1 MNDLSQPHGPSLR
14 DDPLR
19 PLAERLNALPAE
31 KQRIFLQQLRA
42 KGIDARRLPIV
53 PAPAEAL
60 GTLSYS
66 QHRLWLLWQL
76 EPTAS
81 AYHITGGLQLT
92 GELNEAALQAALADT
107 VARHAVLR
115 SDFPDQN
122 GAPVVR
128 VHDIDA
134 CTVMLGREDL
144 SDLSAQTQETALT
157 RLAQEQARQPF
168 DLTQGPLLRLC
179 LVRCDAERHALLVT
193 LHHIVAD
200 GVSVEL
206 FVQELASG
214 YARHLQPGDNALASL
229 DVQYTDYARWQ
240 RLWLESGESEQQ
252 LAYWRERL
260 GSEEPVLE
268 LPVDHLRP
276 GLPSY
281 RGARVGKPLPDATSS
296 RLRQF
301 ARTQQATP
309 FMVLLAAYGVWLSRL
324 CGQSELR
331 IGIPVANRQAA
342 ATQGLIGCFV
352 NTQVWPLQ
360 VSRRASFVDQLKAVR
375 EQALQ
380 AQAHQDLPFEQLVEA
395 LQPQRSLGRNPLFQ
409 VLFNHLQRGDSQ
421 LKSGGL
427 VFERL
432 EQAAETAQLDLA
444 LTTEENRQGQI
455 TATFSYATDLFE
467 ASTVQAWHAH
477 FVYLLEQLLEQPERA
492 LHELEPLTPAEQQ
505 QQVGWN
511 ATEERYPAYANLPAL
526 VAEQVRATPEA
537 LALVCGAT
545 RLSYAELDTRANQLA
560 HWLHGQGVGPDV
572 PVAVSAERSVELV
585 VALLGVIK
593 AGGAYLPLDPDHPRD
608 RLQGMLK
615 DSGSPLLLTQT
626 HLLDTWAGD
635 VGVPVHALESL
646 PLATQPQTAPTVNIG
661 PENLVYC
668 LYTSGSTGKPKAVGN
683 RHAGLLNRL
692 QWMQAEYGL
701 TADDRVLQKTP
712 YSFDV
717 SVWEFFWPLLSGAAL
732 VMAPPG
738 AHRDPQL
745 LRELIVE
752 HGITTLH
759 FVPSM
764 LQAFVSADELSAC
777 TSLKRIICSGE
788 ALPAELQRQV
798 LAQTASELHNLYGPT
813 EAAIDVTSWACRDDG
828 SSVPIGRP
836 IANTQIHIL
845 DADLNPV
852 PVGVAGELYIAG
864 VNLARG
870 YLARPSLTAERFV
883 ANPHGKPGERMYRS
897 GDLARWRPDGA
908 IDYLGRLDH
917 QVKLRGLRIELGEI
931 EAVLLAHENV
941 QESVVIARDD
951 KLIGYWVGDA
961 TAEEALKAHLAQHVP
976 EYMVPWRLV
985 QLDAMPLSANGK
997 LDRKLLPQPE
1007 GQAAVEDYVAPRS
1020 EIEQTLAAIWAEVL
1034 GLEQVGIADNFF
1046 ELGGDS
1052 ILSLQVISRARQAGW
1067 QLSPR
1072 DLFLHPTLAA
1082 LAHAARSARQSAE
1095 QQPAVTVG
1103 PAPLT
1108 PIQHYFFSQ
1117 DIAQRQHWNQ
1127 SALLRP
1133 LQAVQA
1139 EPLRASLAA
1148 LVEHHAS
1155 LRLRYQQDADGSWQQ
1170 GYTAFADQNLLVEV
1184 DAPDAETF
1192 LNEAERLQTSLDL
1205 KDGPLL
1211 RAALLALSDGSQRL
1225 LIVVHHL
1232 VVDGVSWRV
1241 LVEDLQHAYR
1251 QQSSGQAI
1259 TLAPVGASFAQ
1270 WGERLQAFA
1279 QSPALLEE
1287 LDYWRAQTAGQP
1299 ARVLGCEGQAV
1310 EHRLRLPAELTRR
1323 LHKEA
1328 PGAYRTRLDELLLVA
1343 LARVLCRQSGN
1354 TSLSVALEGHGRDAL
1369 PAPFNEGLNIER
1381 SVGWFTSLYPV
1392 RLSPGLGDL
1401 GSAIKAVKEQL
1412 RQVPNKGIG
1421 YGALRYLGPASAQAL
1436 LAEQARPQVMFNY
1449 LGQYD
1454 GSLDGQ
1460 RLFGLAS
1467 EPQGRQRDDA
1477 APLSHALT
1485 VNARLVEGQL
1495 QFDGRADSRH
1505 YSASQLECLLDDLR
1519 AELSLLAAHCLTPEN
1534 AALTPADVPLA
1545 GLTQARLDALRLA
1558 ARDVED
1564 LYPLSPLQ
1572 QGLLFHSLQDDAESA
1587 YVNQID
1593 VVLEGLD
1600 PQRFLQAWETTVQ
1613 QHATLRSVFL
1623 WQGELSVP
1631 LQAVL
1636 RRGPSVAHLHD
1647 ARKLSQQALD
1657 NWAIAERAEGFDL
1670 TRLPLQRVQLL
1681 RLDDTRCRMI
1691 WTFHHI
1697 LLDGW
1702 SSARLIGEVL
1712 QHYAG
1717 ERPVAPRSQY
1727 RDYIAWLA
1735 AQDAQAAQTYWQ
1747 ARLALLDGP
1756 SLLAESLPARDTQGL
1771 GDVTGHGVI
1780 RSGLSAADSQRLR
1793 QFARRQRVTLNTL
1806 VQGAWTLLLQTYTGQ
1821 SQVAFGATVSGRPS
1835 ALDDAEAVVGLFIN
1849 TVPVIAGG
1857 DASRSVGDWLRELQN
1872 QSAEA
1877 GEFEH
1882 MPLADIQRWAGL
1894 SGQSLFD
1901 SLLVFENYPVDH
1913 AMRQRSGVRIEAS
1926 STLEATHYPLSLAI
1940 FAGETLDIT
1949 LGYRR
1954 DAFAAGRVEALAGH
1968 LNSLLLGLIADAHQP
1983 LAAVSLL
1990 NDSEQA
1996 QLMAWSTSDYAPPA
2010 FASVPQR
2017 IAAHAAADPQRVALI
2032 CAGQTLTRG
2041 QLEHQANRLAHALIA
2056 RGVGAEARVGVA
2068 LQRSNR
2074 LLVTLLAVAKA
2085 GAAFVPLALDYPRER
2100 LGYVLEDSGMSL
2112 LITEQM
2118 ALERLPET
2126 PGLALLDLD
2135 GLDLNGYSEQA
2146 PTVDLHPQNLA
2157 YLIYTSGSS
2166 GTPKGVAVAHGPLA
2180 MHCDA
2185 TAPLYDMSEA
2195 SREFHFISFAF
2206 DGAHERW
2213 MTALTCGASL
2223 VLRDEE
2229 LWSPARTL
2237 QTLEEHQV
2245 TNAGFPPVYLT
2256 QMAAEAQAQGHA
2268 PALDLYSFGGEAMP
2282 QANFERIRQT
2292 LAPRT
2297 LINGYGPTETVVT
2310 PLVWKV
2316 AASQAC
2322 LSAYAP
2328 IGRPVGDRRAYILDA
2343 RLQPVPA
2350 GVSGELYLGGSGLAR
2365 EYHGRP
2371 AMSAERFVPDPF
2383 GAPGARMYRTGDRV
2397 LWGADGVIEYV
2408 GRIDQQIKIRGYR
2421 IEPGEVEARIQ
2432 QHPEVETCV
2441 VLALP
2446 SPTGPRLV
2454 AYGVTTVSADEPS
2467 LESRVKQALAGHLP
2481 DYMIPS
2487 RLVWLPR
2494 LPVTPNGKLDR
2505 AALPTPDWHVQDGE
2519 FIAPQGEVETLLAG
2533 IWQQLLG
2540 MQQVGATE
2548 NFFEL
2553 GGDSI
2558 VSLQLVGRARQAGV
2572 LLTPKDVFEQ
2582 QTIRALAQVAKVQE
2596 SVAQAQGPVSGSA
2609 VLTPIQ
2615 SWFFESPI
2623 NARQYWNQSVLL
2635 QPLQPLDAAWLSDAL
2650 QALVAHH
2657 DALRL
2662 RFTRSAEGVWQ
2673 QRHAET
2679 ALVPLDRVHVTDAVQ
2694 LASACTE
2701 AQASLNLSDG
2711 PLLRALL
2718 MDSPEGQRLLLAA
2731 HHLVVDGVSWRIL
2744 LEDLQRA
2751 YGQLQA
2757 GQRLDPGQKTSAFQ
2771 RWGEVLLAQVPS
2783 RVAEL
2788 DFWRAT
2794 LAPGVARLPVLDET
2808 GSRRRDQVRECQVR
2822 LAEPLTRQLLT
2833 QAPQAYRSRVDE
2845 LLLTALTRV
2854 VLRATGGENLL
2865 VGLEG
2870 HGREVP
2876 AAASDIDLSRTVGWF
2891 TSLYPV
2897 RLHADPAASAGA
2909 AIRAIKEQLRQ
2920 VPDQGMGY
2928 GILRYLGELQVRAEL
2943 AASAQPSI
2951 TFNYLGQTDR
2961 GLDAQGLFSIAPERG
2976 GDDQAADAPLGN
2988 ELILNAQVRQG
2999 ELHMNWQYSG
3009 ERLASAWVEQVAQ
3022 ACRAELQA
3030 LIEHCL
3036 TPDAQRFTP
3045 SDFPLAGLD
3054 QAALDSLLLPADIEL
3069 LYPLSP
3075 LQQGMLFHA
3084 LQAPDES
3091 HYLNQL
3097 SLAIDGLDAPRFKQ
3111 AWETTVA
3118 RHDVLRTAFLWEGLS
3133 QPLQAVRRSVPSPVR
3148 LLDWRE
3154 RADRETA
3161 VETLASQER
3170 EAGFDLGA
3178 APLIRVLL
3186 VRLGEQRYQ
3195 LILTSHHLLLDGWSS
3210 SRLIAEVLQH
3220 YRGTPPAEVAGRFVD
3235 YVQWLQQRDLAQRQA
3250 FWCERLVGLDAP
3262 TLLANTVSGTGEGAG
3277 HRQHHWQCDAAM
3289 TARLIAIARRERV
3302 TLNTLVQG
3310 AWSLL
3315 LQRYSGQATV
3325 AFGATVAGRPA
3336 QLPDSERTLGLFIN
3350 TLPVIQTPPAQESL
3364 GDWLRQLQGFNS
3376 ALREHEHTPLF
3387 EIQGWAGQ
3395 GGQALFDTLL
3405 VFENYPVEQALGE
3418 ASGVRF
3424 SPVQRHETTH
3434 YPLTLVIHAGA
3445 QLQIEFSY
3453 RQDAFVE
3460 ADIARFSEHLAG
3472 LLAQFDDSSRPLSSL
3487 TLLSSTEVGQIDAW
3501 NATATQ
3507 YPAYSSLPALI
3518 AEQVRATPDALAL
3531 VYGATRLSYAELDAR
3546 ANQLAHWLHGQ
3557 GVGPDVPVAVSAE
3570 RSVELVVALLGVIKA
3585 GGAYL
3590 PLDPDHPRDRLQG
3603 MLTDSGSPL
3612 LLTQTHLL
3620 DTWLGDVGVPVHAL
3634 ENLPLDTQPQTAPI
3648 VDISPEN
3655 LVYCLYTS
3663 GSTGKPK
3670 AVGNRHAGLLNRL
3683 QWMQAEYGLTADD
3696 RVLQK
3701 TPYSFDVS
3709 VWEFFWPLLSGA
3721 ALIMAPPGAHRDP
3734 QLLRELIVEHNI
3746 TTLHF
3751 VPSMLQ
3757 AFVSADELSACTSL
3771 KRIICSGEAL
3781 PAELQRQVLAQ
3792 TASELHNLYGP
3803 TEAAIDVTSWA
3814 CREDGSSVPIG
3825 RPIANTQIHILD
3837 ADLNPVPVGVAGE
3850 LYIAGVNLARG
3861 YLARPSLTAERFVAN
3876 PHGKP
3881 GERMYRSGDL
3891 ARWRAD
3897 GAIDYLG
3904 RLDHQVK
3911 LRGQRIELGEI
3922 ENVLLA
3928 HEAVRECVVIAR
3940 DNQLLGYWVGEACDE
3955 AALKFHLSQH
3965 VPEYMVPWRLM
3976 QLSAM
3981 PLSANGKLDRKLL
3994 PQPEGQGASSGHVP
4008 PSTDAERA
4016 LVAIWTEVLG
4026 LEQVGVTDSFFEL
4039 GGHSLSVMQV
4049 RAQLQQRHGCHLPI
4063 NAFFDH
4069 VTVQKLAQQLPS
4081 DLFAAAVEH
4090 RERLDDMARW
4100 LDEFEE

>member
-19 PLAERLNALPAE
+19 PLAERFNALPAQ

-53 PAPAEAL
+53 PAPPEAQSP
-60 GTLSYS
+60 LSYS
-66 QHRLWLLWQL
+66 QKRLWLLWQL

-81 AYHITGGLQLT
+81 AYHITGGLQLS
-92 GELNEAALQAALADT
+92 GELNEAALQAAIADI

-115 SDFPDQN
+115 SDFPTQD
-122 GAPVVR
+122 GEPVVR
-128 VHDIDA
+128 VHDVDA
-134 CTVMLGREDL
+134 CTVTLTREDL
-144 SDLSAQTQETALT
+144 SDVSVSARDAALA
-157 RLAQEQARQPF
+157 RLAQEQATRPF

-179 LVRCDAERHALLVT
+179 LVHCETERHALLVT

-206 FVQELASG
+206 FVEELASG
-214 YARHLQPGDNALASL
+214 YARRLRGDADALPSL
-229 DVQYTDYARWQ
+229 EIQYSDYARWQ
-240 RLWLESGESEQQ
+240 RLWLEAGEGEQQ

-260 GSEEPVLE
+260 GTEEPVLE

-281 RGARVGKPLPDATSS
+281 RGARVGKALPDALSQ

-301 ARTQQATP
+301 ARAQHATP
-309 FMVLLAAYGVWLSRL
+309 FMVLLAAYGVWLGRL
-324 CGQSELR
+324 CGQSQLR
-331 IGIPVANRQAA
+331 IGIPVANRTSA
-342 ATQGLIGCFV
+342 ATQGLMGCFV

-360 VSRRASFVDQLKAVR
+360 VSRQASFVDQLKAVR

-380 AQAHQDLPFEQLVEA
+380 AQAHQDVPFEHLVEA
-395 LQPQRSLGRNPLFQ
+395 LQPARSLGRNPLFQ
-409 VLFNHLQRGDSQ
+409 VLFNHLQRGDREVEA
-421 LKSGGL
+421 GGL

-432 EQAAETAQLDLA
+432 EQTAQTAQLDVA
-444 LTTEENRQGQI
+444 LTTEENPQGQI
-455 TATFSYATDLFE
+455 TATFSYATDLLE
-467 ASTVQAWHAH
+467 AATVQAWHAH
-477 FVYLLEQLLEQPERA
+477 FVHLLERVLEQPERA
-492 LHELEPLTPAEQQ
+492 LHELAPLTPAEQAQ
-505 QQVGWN
+505 MSTWN
-511 ATEERYPAYANLPAL
+511 ATQEDYPSYASLPAL
-526 VAEQVRATPEA
+526 IAEQVRATPDA
-537 LALVCGAT
+537 LALVHGDT
-545 RLSYAELDTRANQLA
+545 RLSYAELDARANQLA
-560 HWLHGQGVGPDV
+560 HWLQGQGVGPDV
-572 PVAVSAERSVELV
+572 PVAVCAERSVELV

-593 AGGAYLPLDPDHPRD
+593 AGGAYLPLDPEHPRE
-608 RLQGMLK
+608 RLQGMLE
-615 DSGSPLLLTQT
+615 DSGSPLLLTQK
-626 HLLDTWAGD
+626 HLMDAWAR
-635 VGVPVHALESL
+635 VPVYALELL
-646 PLATQPQTAPTVNIG
+646 PLSGQPANAPGVVIS

-701 TADDRVLQKTP
+701 TANDRVLQKTP
-712 YSFDV
+712 YTFDV
-717 SVWEFFWPLLSGAAL
+717 SVWEFFWPLLSGASL

-738 AHRDPQL
+738 AHRDPQA

-764 LQAFVSADELSAC
+764 LQAFVSAGELPAC

-798 LAQTASELHNLYGPT
+798 LAQTDSEVHNLYGPT
-813 EAAIDVTSWACRDDG
+813 EAAIDVTAWACREDG
-828 SSVPIGRP
+828 NSVPIGRP

-870 YLARPSLTAERFV
+870 YLGRPALTAERFV
-883 ANPHGKPGERMYRS
+883 ANPYGAPGSRMYRS
-897 GDLARWRPDGA
+897 GDLARWRTDGA

-931 EAVLLAHENV
+931 EAVLLAHPNV
-941 QESVVIARDD
+941 QECVVIARDE
-951 KLIGYWVGDA
+951 KLIGYWVGSGTDE
-961 TAEEALKAHLAQHVP
+961 TELKTHLGQHVP
-976 EYMVPWRLV
+976 EYTVPWRLV
-985 QLDAMPLSANGK
+985 PLDAMPLSANGK
-997 LDRKLLPQPE
+997 LDRKQLPAPE
-1007 GQAAVEDYVAPRS
+1007 GQVAVEAYIAPRS
-1020 EIEQTLAAIWAEVL
+1020 EVERALASIWAEVL
-1034 GLEQVGIADNFF
+1034 GVEEVGVADNFF

-1052 ILSLQVISRARQAGW
+1052 ILSLQVISRARQVGW

-1082 LAHAARSARQSAE
+1082 LAQAARSACQSVE
-1095 QQPAVTVG
+1095 RVPTVASG

-1117 DIAQRQHWNQ
+1117 DIAQPQHWNQ

-1133 LQAVQA
+1133 LQALQA
-1139 EPLRASLAA
+1139 EPLRASLGA
-1148 LVEHHAS
+1148 LAEHHAS
-1155 LRLRYQQDADGSWQQ
+1155 LRLRYHQGADGTWQQ
-1170 GYTAFADQNLLVEV
+1170 RYTAFSRDDLLVEI

-1192 LNEAERLQTSLDL
+1192 LHEAERLQASLDL
-1205 KDGPLL
+1205 NEGRVL

-1225 LIVVHHL
+1225 LIVIHHL

-1251 QQSSGQAI
+1251 QHSAGRGV
-1259 TLAPVGASFAQ
+1259 TLAPGGASFGQ
-1270 WGERLQAFA
+1270 WGERLLAFA
-1279 QSPALLEE
+1279 QSPALLDE
-1287 LDYWRAQTAGQP
+1287 LEYWRAQTQGQP
-1299 ARVLGCEGQAV
+1299 AQALGREGQAV

-1343 LARVLCRQSGN
+1343 LARVLCRHSGQ
-1354 TSLSVALEGHGRDAL
+1354 TSLSVALESHGRGAL
-1369 PAPFNEGLNIER
+1369 PAPYSDGLDIER

-1401 GSAIKAVKEQL
+1401 GTAIKAVKEQL

-1421 YGALRYLGPASAQAL
+1421 YGALRYLGPSSAQAS
-1436 LAEQARPQVMFNY
+1436 LAEQASPQVMFNY

-1454 GSLDGQ
+1454 TGFDAQ
-1460 RLFGLAS
+1460 RLFTLAS
-1467 EPQGRQRDDA
+1467 EPQGRQRDDE

-1495 QFDGRADSRH
+1495 HFDARADASH
-1505 YSASQLECLLDDLR
+1505 YSPSQLECLLDDLR
-1519 AELSLLAAHCLTPEN
+1519 AELSLLAAHCLAPEN

-1545 GLTQARLDALRLA
+1545 ELTQAQLDALPLA

-1572 QGLLFHSLQDDAESA
+1572 QGLLFHSLQGDAQAA

-1600 PQRFLQAWETTVQ
+1600 LQRFLQAWDSTVQ

-1623 WQGELSVP
+1623 GQGELQVP

-1636 RRGPSVAHLHD
+1636 RRCPAVAQVDD
-1647 ARKLSQQALD
+1647 ARGLTQQALD
-1657 NWAIAERAEGFDL
+1657 DWAAAERSKGFDL
-1670 TRLPLQRVQLL
+1670 TCLPLQRVQLL
-1681 RLDDTRCRMI
+1681 QLDANRCRMI

-1712 QHYAG
+1712 QRYAG
-1717 ERPVAPRSQY
+1717 EQPLAPRSQY
-1727 RDYIAWLA
+1727 RDYIAWLGTRDGEA
-1735 AQDAQAAQTYWQ
+1735 AQAYWQ
-1747 ARLALLDGP
+1747 ARLAVLDGP
-1756 SLLAESLPARDTQGL
+1756 TLLAQSLPAQDTQGL
-1771 GDVTGHGVI
+1771 SDVTGHGVI
-1780 RSGLSAADSQRLR
+1780 RSGLSAQDTQRLR

-1806 VQGAWTLLLQTYTGQ
+1806 VQGAWILLLQTYTGQ
-1821 SQVAFGATVSGRPS
+1821 AQVAFGTTVSGRPT
-1835 ALDDAEAVVGLFIN
+1835 ALDDAESVVGLFIN
-1849 TVPVIAGG
+1849 TVPVIGSG
-1857 DASRSVGDWLRELQN
+1857 EPGEKVGEWLRGLQAR
-1872 QSAEA
+1872 SADA
-1877 GEFEH
+1877 GEYEH
-1882 MPLADIQRWAGL
+1882 TPLADILRWAGL
-1894 SGQSLFD
+1894 GGQSLFD

-1926 STLEATHYPLSLAI
+1926 STREATHYPLSVAI

-1949 LGYRR
+1949 FGYRR
-1954 DAFAAGRVEALAGH
+1954 DAFAAARVEALVQH
-1968 LNSLLLGLIADAHQP
+1968 LNSLLLGLIADAQQP
-1983 LAAVSLL
+1983 LATISPLGSREYRQV
-1990 NDSEQA
+1990 
-1996 QLMAWSTSDYAPPA
+1996 MAWGTSDYAPHA
-2010 FASVPQR
+2010 FISVQQR

-2032 CAGQTLTRG
+2032 CASETLTRG
-2041 QLEHQANRLAHALIA
+2041 ELERQANRLAHALIA
-2056 RGVGAEARVGVA
+2056 RGIGAEMRVGVA

-2074 LLVTLLAVAKA
+2074 LLVALLAVAKA

-2100 LGYVLEDSGMSL
+2100 LGYVLQDSGMSL
-2112 LITEQM
+2112 LITEQL
-2118 ALERLPET
+2118 AHERLPEM
-2126 PGLALLDLD
+2126 PGLPLLDLD
-2135 GLDLNGYSEQA
+2135 REALDDYSEHAPEVGVQA
-2146 PTVDLHPQNLA
+2146 QNLA

-2180 MHCDA
+2180 MHCAA

-2229 LWSPARTL
+2229 LWSAARTL
-2237 QTLEEHQV
+2237 QTLAEQQV

-2256 QMAAEAQAQGHA
+2256 QLAAEAQAQGQA
-2268 PALDLYSFGGEAMP
+2268 PKLDLYSFGGEAMP

-2322 LSAYAP
+2322 RSAYAP

-2365 EYHGRP
+2365 EYHDRP
-2371 AMSAERFVPDPF
+2371 ALSAERFVPDPF

-2421 IEPGEVEARIQ
+2421 IEPGEVEACIQ
-2432 QHPEVETCV
+2432 QHPEVENCV
-2441 VLALP
+2441 VLARP
-2446 SPTGPRLV
+2446 SPSGVRLV
-2454 AYGVTTVSADEPS
+2454 AYGVATLAADES
-2467 LESRVKQALAGHLP
+2467 TLESRVKQALAEQLP

-2487 RLVWLPR
+2487 RLLWLPQ

-2505 AALPTPDWHVQDGE
+2505 AALPIPDWHAQSGD
-2519 FIAPQGEVETLLAG
+2519 FLAPQGEVEIVLAG
-2533 IWQQLLG
+2533 LWQQLLG
-2540 MQQVGATE
+2540 VERVGANE

-2558 VSLQLVGRARQAGV
+2558 VSLQLVGRARLAGV
-2572 LLTPKDVFEQ
+2572 LLTPRQVFEQ
-2582 QTIRALAQVAKVQE
+2582 QTIRALAQVAKRQA
-2596 SVAQAQGPVSGSA
+2596 SVVQAQGPVTGSA
-2609 VLTPIQ
+2609 ALTPIQ
-2615 SWFFESPI
+2615 AWFFESPI
-2623 NARQYWNQSVLL
+2623 SARQHWNQSVLL
-2635 QPLQPLDAAWLSDAL
+2635 QATEPLNATLLETAL
-2650 QALVAHH
+2650 QTLVAHH

-2662 RFTRSAEGVWQ
+2662 RFVEDDDGHWQ
-2673 QRHAET
+2673 QSHAET
-2679 ALVPLDRVHVTDAVQ
+2679 ATVPLDQLQVTD
-2694 LASACTE
+2694 SAQMT
-2701 AQASLNLSDG
+2701 QACSRSQALLNLSEG

-2718 MDSPEGQRLLLAA
+2718 LDTAQGQRLLLVA

-2744 LEDLQRA
+2744 LDDLQRV
-2751 YGQLQA
+2751 YEQLQA
-2757 GQRLDPGQKTSAFQ
+2757 GRTPTLGHKTSAFQ
-2771 RWGEVLLAQVPS
+2771 RWGEVLLEQAPA
-2783 RVAEL
+2783 RLAEL

-2794 LAPGVARLPVLDET
+2794 VAAGAVSLPLLDAA

-2845 LLLTALTRV
+2845 LLLTALARV
-2854 VLRATGGENLL
+2854 VLRATGGQSLL
-2865 VGLEG
+2865 VALEG

-2876 AAASDIDLSRTVGWF
+2876 AQYSDVDLSRSVGWL
-2891 TSLYPV
+2891 TSVYPV
-2897 RLHADPAASAGA
+2897 RLHTDPEADAGV
-2909 AIRAIKEQLRQ
+2909 AIRGIKEQLRR
-2920 VPDQGMGY
+2920 VPDHGMGY
-2928 GILRYLGELQVRAEL
+2928 GILRYLGEPQVRAEL
-2943 AASAQPSI
+2943 AVGSQPSI
-2951 TFNYLGQTDR
+2951 TFNYLGQTDL
-2961 GLDAQGLFSIAPERG
+2961 GMEAQGLFRLARERG
-2976 GDDQAADAPLGN
+2976 GDDQAPDAPLGN
-2988 ELILNAQVRQG
+2988 ELVINAQVRQG

-3009 ERLASAWVEQVAQ
+3009 ARLASAWIEALAQ
-3022 ACRAELQA
+3022 AWCDELQQ

-3036 TPDAQRFTP
+3036 QPDAQRFTP
-3045 SDFPLAGLD
+3045 SDFALAGLD
-3054 QAALDSLLLPADIEL
+3054 QATLDGLQLPVDTEA

-3084 LQAPDES
+3084 LQSPDES

-3097 SLAIDGLDAPRFKQ
+3097 SLAIDGLDAARFQQ
-3111 AWETTVA
+3111 AWDTTVA

-3133 QPLQAVRRSVPSPVR
+3133 QPLQAVRRSVPSVVR
-3148 LLDWRE
+3148 LLDWR
-3154 RADRETA
+3154 DRSEGDGA
-3161 VETLASQER
+3161 VEALAKEER
-3170 EAGFDLGA
+3170 DEGFDLA
-3178 APLIRVLL
+3178 RAPLLRVLL
-3186 VRLGEQRYQ
+3186 VRLDEQRYQ

-3220 YRGTPPAEVAGRFVD
+3220 YRGAPPAEPAGRFVD
-3235 YVQWLQQRDLAQRQA
+3235 YVQWLQQRDLAERER
-3250 FWCERLVGLDAP
+3250 FWRERLVDLHEP
-3262 TLLANTVSGTGEGAG
+3262 TLLASTVSGAGEGVG
-3277 HRQHHWQCDAAM
+3277 HRQHLWQCDAAT
-3289 TARLIAIARRERV
+3289 TARLSAIARRKRV

-3336 QLPDSERTLGLFIN
+3336 QLPEAERTLGLFIN
-3350 TLPVIQTPPAQESL
+3350 TLPVIQTPLPRQPL
-3364 GDWLRQLQGFNS
+3364 GDWLRQLQGVNS

-3418 ASGVRF
+3418 ASGLRF

-3453 RQDAFVE
+3453 RQDAFIE
-3460 ADIARFSEHLAG
+3460 ADVLRFSEHLAG
-3472 LLAQFDDSSRPLSSL
+3472 LLAQFEDSQRPLASL
-3487 TLLSSTEVGQIDAW
+3487 TLLSPAEVQQIKAW
-3501 NATATQ
+3501 NATDSGYQQ
-3507 YPAYSSLPALI
+3507 YPSLPAMI

-3531 VYGATRLSYAELDAR
+3531 VHGDTRLSYAELDAR
-3546 ANQLAHWLHGQ
+3546 ANQLAHWLRGQ
-3557 GVGPDVPVAVSAE
+3557 GVGPDVPVAVCAE

-3590 PLDPDHPRDRLQG
+3590 PLDPEHPRERLQS
-3603 MLTDSGSPL
+3603 MLEDSGSPL
-3612 LLTQTHLL
+3612 LLTQSHLL
-3620 DTWLGDVGVPVHAL
+3620 NTWSGEVRVPVHAL
-3634 ENLPLDTQPQTAPI
+3634 ERLQLDAQSITSPNVVI
-3648 VDISPEN
+3648 NPEN

-3683 QWMQAEYGLTADD
+3683 QWMQAEYGLTAHD

-3701 TPYSFDVS
+3701 TPYTFDVS

-3721 ALIMAPPGAHRDP
+3721 ALVMAPPGAHRDP
-3734 QLLRELIVEHNI
+3734 QALRELIVEHGI

-3757 AFVSADELSACTSL
+3757 AFVSAGELPACTSL

-3792 TASELHNLYGP
+3792 TNSELHNLYGP
-3803 TEAAIDVTSWA
+3803 TEAAIDVTAWA

-3825 RPIANTQIHILD
+3825 RPIANAQIHILD

-3861 YLARPSLTAERFVAN
+3861 YLGRPALTAERFVAN
-3876 PHGKP
+3876 PYGEP
-3881 GERMYRSGDL
+3881 GSLMYRSGDL
-3891 ARWRAD
+3891 ARWRED

-3911 LRGQRIELGEI
+3911 LRGLRIELGEI
-3922 ENVLLA
+3922 EAVLLA
-3928 HEAVRECVVIAR
+3928 HPAVRECVVIAG
-3940 DNQLLGYWVGEACDE
+3940 DNQLLGYWVGDAVDE
-3955 AALKFHLSQH
+3955 AALKFHLGQH
-3965 VPEYMVPWRLM
+3965 VPEYMVPWRLV
-3976 QLSAM
+3976 QLEAM
-3981 PLSANGKLDRKLL
+3981 PLSANGKLDRKRL
-3994 PQPEGQGASSGHVP
+3994 PQPEGQGSSGAHVP

-4016 LVAIWTEVLG
+4016 LVAIWAEVLG
-4026 LEQVGVTDSFFEL
+4026 LEQIGVTDSFFEL

-4069 VTVQKLAQQLPS
+4069 VTVQKLARQLPS
-4081 DLFAAAVEH
+4081 DVFAAAADH
-4090 RERLDDMARW
+4090 RERLNDMSRW
-4100 LDEFEE
+4100 LDEFEV

>member
-1 MNDLSQPHGPSLR
+1 MNDLSQAHGPSHR

-19 PLAERLNALPAE
+19 ALAERLNALPGE
-31 KQRIFLQQLRA
+31 KQRLFLQQLRE

-53 PAPAEAL
+53 PAPAGAAAA
-60 GTLSYS
+60 LSYS

-76 EPTAS
+76 EPTSS

-92 GELNEAALQAALADT
+92 GELNEAALEAALADIVT
-107 VARHAVLR
+107 RHAVLR
-115 SDFPDQN
+115 SDFPEE
-122 GAPVVR
+122 GGEPRVR
-128 VHDIDA
+128 VHSATEHGLILA
-134 CTVMLGREDL
+134 REDL
-144 SDLSAQTQETALT
+144 SEVSARARDAALT
-157 RLAQEQARQPF
+157 RLAQDQARQPF
-168 DLTQGPLLRLC
+168 DLTLGPLLRLC
-179 LVRCDAERHALLVT
+179 LVRCAEQRHALLVT
-193 LHHIVAD
+193 MHHIVAD

-214 YARHLQPGDNALASL
+214 YARHLRGEASPLPGL
-229 DVQYTDYARWQ
+229 DVQYSDYARWQ

-268 LPVDHLRP
+268 LPADHLRP

-281 RGARVGKPLPDATSS
+281 RGARVGKVLADATST

-301 ARTQQATP
+301 ARSQQATP

-324 CGQSELR
+324 CGQAQVR
-331 IGIPVANRQAA
+331 VGIPVANRQAQA
-342 ATQGLIGCFV
+342 IQGLIGCFV

-360 VSRRASFVDQLKAVR
+360 VSRREAFIDQLKAVR

-421 LKSGGL
+421 LQAGGL

-432 EQAAETAQLDLA
+432 DQAAETAQLDLA
-444 LTTEENRQGQI
+444 LTTEETPQGQI

-467 ASTVQAWHAH
+467 ASTVHGWHTH
-477 FVYLLEQLLEQPERA
+477 FLYLLEQLLEQPERP
-492 LHELEPLTPAEQQ
+492 LHELPPLTTAEQQ
-505 QQVGWN
+505 QLAGWN
-511 ATEERYPAYANLPAL
+511 ATREDYPQYPSLPAL
-526 VAEQVRATPEA
+526 IAEQVRATPEA
-537 LALVCGAT
+537 LALVYGDT
-545 RLSYAELDTRANQLA
+545 QLSYGELDARANQLA
-560 HWLHGQGVGPDV
+560 HWLQAQGVGPDV
-572 PVAVSAERSVELV
+572 PVAVCAERSVELV

-593 AGGAYLPLDPDHPRD
+593 AGGAYLPLDPDLPLE
-608 RLQGMLK
+608 RLQGMLA
-615 DSGSPLLLTQT
+615 DSGSPLLLTQK
-626 HLLDTWAGD
+626 HLLSTWSGAA
-635 VGVPVHALESL
+635 GVPVHALESL
-646 PLATQPQTAPTVNIG
+646 PLAIQPQTAPQVHIG

-692 QWMQAEYGL
+692 QWMQAEYAL
-701 TADDRVLQKTP
+701 NASDRVLQKTP

-738 AHRDPQL
+738 AHRDPQA

-764 LQAFVSADELSAC
+764 LQAFVSAGELPIC

-798 LAQTASELHNLYGPT
+798 LGQTSSELHNLYGPT
-813 EAAIDVTSWACRDDG
+813 EAAIDVTSWACREDG

-864 VNLARG
+864 INLARG
-870 YLARPSLTAERFV
+870 YQGRAALTAERFV
-883 ANPHGKPGERMYRS
+883 ANPYGAPGERMYRS
-897 GDLARWRPDGA
+897 GDLARWRADGA

-931 EAVLLAHENV
+931 EALLLAHANV

-961 TAEEALKAHLAQHVP
+961 IEEDALKAHLARHLP

-985 QLDAMPLSANGK
+985 QLDTMPLSANGK
-997 LDRKLLPQPE
+997 LDRKQLPQPQ
-1007 GQAAVEDYVAPRS
+1007 GPVTEDYVVPSS
-1020 EIEQTLAAIWAEVL
+1020 EIERILASIWADVL
-1034 GLEQVGIADNFF
+1034 GQEQVGISDNFF

-1052 ILSLQVISRARQAGW
+1052 ILSLQVISRVRQAGW

-1082 LAHAARSARQSAE
+1082 LAQAARSVAQGGELE
-1095 QQPAVTVG
+1095 QAVTVG

-1108 PIQHYFFSQ
+1108 PIQEYFFSQ
-1117 DIAQRQHWNQ
+1117 DIPQRQHWNQ

-1133 LQAVQA
+1133 LQALQV

-1148 LVEHHAS
+1148 LAEQHAS
-1155 LRLRYQQDADGSWQQ
+1155 LRLRYGQDARGVWQQD
-1170 GYTAFADQNLLVEV
+1170 YTAHCTEDWLVEV
-1184 DAPDAETF
+1184 DAPDAEVF
-1192 LNEAERLQTSLDL
+1192 LREAERLQASLDL
-1205 KDGPLL
+1205 ARGPLL
-1211 RAALLALSDGSQRL
+1211 RAALLTLGDGSQRL

-1241 LVEDLQHAYR
+1241 LVEDLQQAYR
-1251 QQSSGQAI
+1251 QLTAGQRV
-1259 TLAPVGASFAQ
+1259 TLAPVGASFAL
-1270 WGERLQAFA
+1270 WGQRLQAFA
-1279 QSPALLEE
+1279 ASPALLDE
-1287 LDYWRAQTAGQP
+1287 LDYWCAQTAGQP
-1299 ARVLGCEGQAV
+1299 AMALGSEGQAV
-1310 EHRLRLPAELTRR
+1310 ERRLRLPAELTRR
-1323 LHKEA
+1323 LQKEA
-1328 PGAYRTRLDELLLVA
+1328 PAAYRTRLDELLLVA
-1343 LARVLCRQSGN
+1343 LARVLCRQSAQDC
-1354 TSLSVALEGHGRDAL
+1354 LSVELEGHGRDAL
-1369 PAPFNEGLNIER
+1369 PAPFGDGLDIER

-1392 RLSPGLGDL
+1392 RLSPGTGDL

-1421 YGALRYLGPASAQAL
+1421 YGALRYLGPASARAML
-1436 LAEQARPQVMFNY
+1436 DGQARPQVMFNY

-1454 GSLDGQ
+1454 TSLDGQ
-1460 RLFGLAS
+1460 RLFTLAS

-1485 VNARLVEGQL
+1485 LNARLVEGQL
-1495 QFDGRADSRH
+1495 QFDGRADARH
-1505 YSASQLECLLDDLR
+1505 YSASQLESLLDDLR
-1519 AELSLLAAHCLTPEN
+1519 AELSLLAAYCLVPQN

-1545 GLTQARLDALRLA
+1545 GLSQARLDGLPLA

-1572 QGLLFHSLQDDAESA
+1572 QGLLFHTLQGDARAA

-1593 VVLEGLD
+1593 VVLDGLD

-1613 QHATLRSVFL
+1613 QHPTLRSLFL
-1623 WQGELSVP
+1623 WEHGLDTP

-1636 RRGPSVAHLHD
+1636 RRGPAVAQLHD
-1647 ARKLSQQALD
+1647 ARGLSQQALD
-1657 NWAIAERAEGFDL
+1657 DWARAERAEGFDL
-1670 TRLPLQRVQLL
+1670 TRLALQRVQLL
-1681 RLDDTRCRMI
+1681 RLDATRCRMI

-1702 SSARLIGEVL
+1702 SSARLISEVL

-1717 ERPVAPRSQY
+1717 ERPRAPRSQY
-1727 RDYIAWLA
+1727 RDYIAWLG
-1735 AQDAQAAQTYWQ
+1735 AQDGQAAQAYWQ
-1747 ARLALLDGP
+1747 GRLATLDGP
-1756 SLLAESLPARDTQGL
+1756 TLLAQSLPARDTQGL
-1771 GDVTGHGVI
+1771 GETPGHGVI
-1780 RSGLSAADSQRLR
+1780 RGGLSVADSQRLR

-1821 SQVAFGATVSGRPS
+1821 SRVVFGTTVSGRPA

-1857 DASRSVGDWLRELQN
+1857 APAQAVGDWLRELQAC
-1872 QSAEA
+1872 SADA

-1882 MPLADIQRWAGL
+1882 TPLADIQRWAGL

-1940 FAGETLDIT
+1940 FAGETLDISF
-1949 LGYRR
+1949 GYRR
-1954 DAFAAGRVEALAGH
+1954 DAFAPERVEALAEH
-1968 LNSLLLGLIADAHQP
+1968 LQQLLLGLCADALQP
-1983 LAAVSLL
+1983 LAALSPL
-1990 NDSEQA
+1990 SAAEQA
-1996 QLMAWSTSDYAPPA
+1996 QLMAWSRSDYAPPA
-2010 FASVPQR
+2010 FSSVQQR
-2017 IAAHAAADPQRVALI
+2017 IAAHAAADPQRIALI
-2032 CAGQTLTRG
+2032 CEGQHLSRG
-2041 QLEHQANRLAHALIA
+2041 ELEGQANRLAHTLIA
-2056 RGVGAEARVGVA
+2056 RGVGPEVRVGVA

-2074 LLVTLLAVAKA
+2074 LLVALLAVAKA

-2100 LGYVLEDSGMSL
+2100 LGFVLADSGMSL
-2112 LITEQM
+2112 LLTEQM
-2118 ALERLPET
+2118 ALDRLPQT
-2126 PGLALLDLD
+2126 PGLAVLDLD
-2135 GLDLNGYSEQA
+2135 RLDLDNYSDQPPSVEVHA
-2146 PTVDLHPQNLA
+2146 QNLA

-2185 TAPLYDMSEA
+2185 TAPLYDMSAE

-2213 MTALTCGASL
+2213 LTALTCGASL

-2237 QTLEEHQV
+2237 QTLQEQQV

-2256 QMAAEAQAQGHA
+2256 QLAAEARTRGHA

-2316 AASQAC
+2316 PASQAC

-2343 RLQPVPA
+2343 RLQPVPV
-2350 GVSGELYLGGSGLAR
+2350 GVSGELYLGGTGLAR
-2365 EYHGRP
+2365 EYHGRA

-2397 LWGADGVIEYV
+2397 LWGAEGVIEYV

-2421 IEPGEVEARIQ
+2421 IEPGEVEAHIQ
-2432 QHPEVETCV
+2432 QHPQVETCV

-2454 AYGVTTVSADEPS
+2454 AYGVATTPADEPG
-2467 LESRVKQALAGHLP
+2467 LEARVKQALAGHLP
-2481 DYMIPS
+2481 DYMIPA
-2487 RLVWLPR
+2487 RLMWLAQ

-2505 AALPTPDWHVQDGE
+2505 AALPTPDWQVQDGE
-2519 FIAPQGEVETLLAG
+2519 FVAPLGEVETLLAG

-2540 MQQVGATE
+2540 MQRVGASD

-2582 QTIRALAQVAKVQE
+2582 QTIRALAQVAR
-2596 SVAQAQGPVSGSA
+2596 VAPGVDRAQGPVTGA
-2609 VLTPIQ
+2609 AALTPIQ
-2615 SWFFESPI
+2615 AWFFESPI
-2623 NARQYWNQSVLL
+2623 PVRQHWNQSVLL
-2635 QPLQPLDAAWLSDAL
+2635 QPRESLDPLLLERAL
-2650 QALVAHH
+2650 QALVAQH

-2662 RFTRSAEGVWQ
+2662 RFTRDAQGVWQ
-2673 QRHAET
+2673 QSHADT
-2679 ALVPLDRVHVTDAVQ
+2679 AAVPLEQVQVSTPAQ
-2694 LASACTE
+2694 LASVCSIV
-2701 AQASLNLSDG
+2701 QAGLSLSEG
-2711 PLLRALL
+2711 PLLRGLL
-2718 MDSPEGQRLLLAA
+2718 LDTGDGQQLLLAA

-2757 GQRLDPGQKTSAFQ
+2757 GQALDLGNKSSAFQ
-2771 RWGEVLLAQVPS
+2771 RWGEVLQAQVPE
-2783 RVAEL
+2783 RLAEL

-2794 LAPGVARLPVLDET
+2794 LAPGAVSLPLLDPA

-2822 LAEPLTRQLLT
+2822 LDEPLTRQLLT
-2833 QAPQAYRSRVDE
+2833 RAPQAYRSRVDE
-2845 LLLTALTRV
+2845 LLLTALARA
-2854 VLRATGGENLL
+2854 VLRETAGESVL

-2876 AAASDIDLSRTVGWF
+2876 LDCPDVDLSRSVGWF

-2897 RLHADPAASAGA
+2897 RLQTDPAVAAGV
-2909 AIRAIKEQLRQ
+2909 AIRGIKEQLRQ

-2928 GILRYLGELQVRAEL
+2928 GLLRYLGEPGVRAEL
-2943 AASAQPSI
+2943 AGAAQPSI

-2961 GLDAQGLFSIAPERG
+2961 GLDHRALFSIAAERG

-2988 ELILNAQVRQG
+2988 ELIINAQVRQG
-2999 ELHMNWQYSG
+2999 QLQMNWQYSG
-3009 ERLASAWVEQVAQ
+3009 ARLSTAWVERVAA
-3022 ACRAELQA
+3022 ACREELQG

-3036 TPDAQRFTP
+3036 SPDAQRFTP

-3054 QAALDSLLLPADIEL
+3054 QAALERLQLPADTEL
-3069 LYPLSP
+3069 LYPLTP

-3084 LQAPDES
+3084 LQAPGES

-3097 SLAIDGLDAPRFKQ
+3097 SLAIDGLDATRFAQ
-3111 AWETTVA
+3111 AWDSTVA
-3118 RHDVLRTAFLWEGLS
+3118 RHDVLRTRFLWEGLS

-3148 LLDWRE
+3148 VLDWRE
-3154 RADRETA
+3154 RSDRVTA
-3161 VETLASQER
+3161 VEDLPREER
-3170 EAGFDLGA
+3170 EDGFDLGQ
-3178 APLIRVLL
+3178 APLLRVLL
-3186 VRLGEQRYQ
+3186 VRLEEQRYQ
-3195 LILTSHHLLLDGWSS
+3195 LILSSHHLLLDGWSS

-3220 YRGTPPAEVAGRFVD
+3220 YRATPPGEVAGRYID
-3235 YVQWLQQRDLAQRQA
+3235 YVQWLQQRDPAQRQA
-3250 FWCERLVGLDAP
+3250 FWRERLAGLDAP
-3262 TLLANTVSGTGEGAG
+3262 TLLATSVDGVALGSG
-3277 HRQHHWQCDAAM
+3277 HRQHHWQCDAQQ

-3336 QLPDSERTLGLFIN
+3336 QLADAERTLGLFIN
-3350 TLPVIQTPPAQESL
+3350 TLPVIQTPPAQQAL
-3364 GDWLRQLQGFNS
+3364 GDWLRQLQAFNS

-3418 ASGVRF
+3418 ASGLRF
-3424 SPVQRHETTH
+3424 SPLQRHETTH

-3453 RQDAFVE
+3453 RLDAFAE
-3460 ADIARFSEHLAG
+3460 ADVVRFSEHLGG
-3472 LLAQFDDSSRPLSSL
+3472 LLQQFEDSYRPLASL
-3487 TLLSSTEVGQIDAW
+3487 TLLSPAETRQIQMW
-3501 NATATQ
+3501 NATGVDYAQ
-3507 YPAYSSLPALI
+3507 YASLPALI

-3531 VYGATRLSYAELDAR
+3531 VYGDTRLSYAELDAR
-3546 ANQLAHWLHGQ
+3546 ANQLAHWLQGR

-3590 PLDPDHPRDRLQG
+3590 PLDPDHPQERLQG
-3603 MLTDSGSPL
+3603 MLADSGSPL
-3612 LLTQTHLL
+3612 LLTQKHLL
-3620 DTWLGDVGVPVHAL
+3620 STWSGAAGVPVHAL
-3634 ENLPLDTQPQTAPI
+3634 ENLALATQPQTAPQ
-3648 VDISPEN
+3648 VDIAPEN

-3683 QWMQAEYGLTADD
+3683 QWMQAEYTLNATD

-3721 ALIMAPPGAHRDP
+3721 ALVMAPPGAHRDP
-3734 QLLRELIVEHNI
+3734 QALRELIVEHGI

-3757 AFVSADELSACTSL
+3757 AFVSAGELALCTSL
-3771 KRIICSGEAL
+3771 KRVICSGEAL
-3781 PAELQRQVLAQ
+3781 PAELQRQVLGQ
-3792 TASELHNLYGP
+3792 TSSELHNLYGP

-3861 YLARPSLTAERFVAN
+3861 YQGRPGLTAERFVAN
-3876 PHGKP
+3876 PYGAP

-3922 ENVLLA
+3922 EAQLLA
-3928 HEAVRECVVIAR
+3928 HAAVHECVVVAR
-3940 DNQLLGYWVGEACDE
+3940 DNQLLGYWVGTEADE
-3955 AALKFHLSQH
+3955 AALKFHLGQH
-3965 VPEYMVPWRLM
+3965 VPEYMVPWRLL
-3976 QLSAM
+3976 QLPAM
-3981 PLSANGKLDRKLL
+3981 PLSANGKLDRKQL
-3994 PQPEGQGASSGHVP
+3994 PQPERPGASSGHVAP
-4008 PSTDAERA
+4008 GSDAERA
-4016 LVAIWTEVLG
+4016 LVDIWLEVLG
-4026 LEQVGVTDSFFEL
+4026 LEQIGVTDSFFEL

-4069 VTVQKLAQQLPS
+4069 VTVQKLALQLPG

-4100 LDEFEE
+4100 LDEIEV